1 MNVNVSGPFGAG
13 KGYAAVTQNMETV
26 KKYFRVDHHDIGFIK
41 FIIEA
46 YDGLAV
52 MTTVDRGRG
61 VVELN
66 IAPGC
71 EAEIDL
77 ILKDLKKD
85 LLIEPVNF

>member
-1 MNVNVSGPFGAG
+1 
-13 KGYAAVTQNMETV
+13 METI
-26 KKYFRVDHHDIGFIK
+26 KKYFRVDRCDISFIK

-71 EAEIDL
+71 ENEVDL
-77 ILKDLKKD
+77 ILQDLKKD
-85 LLIEPVNF
+85 LLIEPVNP

>member
-1 MNVNVSGPFGAG
+1 M
-13 KGYAAVTQNMETV
+13 QHMETI
-26 KKYFRVDHHDIGFIK
+26 KKYFRVDRCDISFIK

-71 EAEIDL
+71 ENEVDL
-77 ILKDLKKD
+77 ILQDLKKD
-85 LLIEPVNF
+85 LLIEPVNP

>member
-1 MNVNVSGPFGAG
+1 
-13 KGYAAVTQNMETV
+13 METI
-26 KKYFRVDHHDIGFIK
+26 KKYFRVDRRDISFIK

-71 EAEIDL
+71 ENEVDL
-77 ILKDLKKD
+77 ILQDLKKD
-85 LLIEPVNF
+85 LLIESVNS

>member
-1 MNVNVSGPFGAG
+1 VNITGLLGSG
-13 KGYAAVTQNMETV
+13 KGYVAVKQNMETV

-46 YDGLAV
+46 YEGLAV
-52 MTTVDRGRG
+52 MTTVDRARG

-71 EAEIDL
+71 EIEIDL

>member
-1 MNVNVSGPFGAG
+1 
-13 KGYAAVTQNMETV
+13 METI
-26 KKYFRVDHHDIGFIK
+26 KKYLRVDHCDISFIK

-46 YDGLAV
+46 YEGLAV

-71 EAEIDL
+71 ENEVDL
-77 ILKDLKKD
+77 ILQDLGKD
-85 LLIEPVNF
+85 LLIEPVNFY

>member
-1 MNVNVSGPFGAG
+1 
-13 KGYAAVTQNMETV
+13 METV
-26 KKYFRVDHHDIGFIK
+26 KKYFRVDRQDVGFIK

-46 YDGLAV
+46 YEGLAV
-52 MTTVDRGRG
+52 MTTVDRSKG

-77 ILKDLKKD
+77 IVKDLKKE
-85 LLIEPVNF
+85 LLIEPIDF